1 MLDPRILGRLV
12 YFAAVV
18 ETRSFTRAAERLGIT
33 KAVVSQQVARLEA
46 ELGTALVLRT
56 TRRVEPTEAGRRL
69 HARAASILRE
79 AGDAVAEASETAAA
93 PQGTLRILAPADYGA
108 LIVVPVVA
116 AFLRRFPDCRADL
129 RLSDRIADVLAGEAD
144 LSIRV
149 GRLADTSLHARR
161 LATFEEVLVAAPG
174 LIARRG
180 PPTSPADLGA
190 LPLVVNTALPNPAAW
205 RFESGEGATT
215 THESSAHLSVDTARG
230 VQAAILSGAGAG
242 ILPDFMA
249 AADLDSGRL
258 VRLLPEWRLPGGGIH
273 AVFAASRLR
282 PARVSA
288 FVEMLASSLRGTA
301 ARRTPRQAKEGS
313 SETAAAPSLAR

>member
-1 MLDPRILGRLV
+1 MLEPRILSRLV

-33 KAVVSQQVARLEA
+33 KAVVSQQVARLE
-46 ELGTALVLRT
+46 EDLGTALVLRT

-69 HARAASILRE
+69 HARATRILRE
-79 AGDAVAEASETAAA
+79 AGDAVAEAGETAAA

-108 LIVVPVVA
+108 LVVVPVVA
-116 AFLRRFPDCRADL
+116 DFLRRFPDCRADL
-129 RLSDRIADVLAGEAD
+129 RLSDRIADVLAGEVD

-161 LATFEEVLVAAPG
+161 LATFEEVLVAAPD
-174 LIARRG
+174 LLARRG
-180 PPTSPADLGA
+180 LPGSPFDLGR
-190 LPLVVNTALPNPAAW
+190 LPLVVNTALPHPAEW
-205 RFESGEGATT
+205 RFEGPTGATT
-215 THESSAHLSVDTARG
+215 TYEASAHLSIDTARG
-230 VQAAILSGAGAG
+230 VQDAIMAGAGAG

-249 AADLDSGRL
+249 EADLESGRL
-258 VRLLPEWRLPGGGIH
+258 VRLLPDWHLPGGGIH

-288 FVEMLASSLRGTA
+288 FVEMLASSLRRAA
-301 ARRTPRQAKEGS
+301 ARGAPRQAKEGS